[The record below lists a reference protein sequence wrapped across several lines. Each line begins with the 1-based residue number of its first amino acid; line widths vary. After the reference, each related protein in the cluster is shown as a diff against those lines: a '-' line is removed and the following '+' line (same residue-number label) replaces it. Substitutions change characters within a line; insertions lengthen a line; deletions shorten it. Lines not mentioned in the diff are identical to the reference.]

1 MNLVQLNIRPNS
13 YPIILLSNIFL
24 PQLPSKFVSEVK
36 TTLYFL
42 RSPTCIIKIK
52 IKIKSVRL
60 SKKKKNIYIYI
71 YIRKFYFIYLFFI
84 FKIRATVW
92 LKTRGT
98 RKYDLSLSFPLSSY
112 PKAALESQHHIT
124 AIRIKKA

>member
-1 MNLVQLNIRPNS
+1 MYNIPWMNLVQLNIGPNS

-42 RSPTCIIKIK
+42 RSPTCI
-52 IKIKSVRL
+52 
-60 SKKKKNIYIYI
+60 KKKKNEISQTQQKIYINIYI

-84 FKIRATVW
+84 FKIRATAW

-98 RKYDLSLSFPLSSY
+98 RKYDLSLRVF
-112 PKAALESQHHIT
+112 LENNNKFQTI
-124 AIRIKKA
+124 

>member
-1 MNLVQLNIRPNS
+1 MYNIPWINLVQLNIGPNS

-42 RSPTCIIKIK
+42 RSPTCIKK
-52 IKIKSVRL
+52 KKMKSVRL
-60 SKKKKNIYIYI
+60 SKKIYI

-92 LKTRGT
+92 LKTSGT
-98 RKYDLSLSFPLSSY
+98 WKYDLSLSSPLSSY